1 MESHDDTI
9 GAKSQ
14 YWYFHMYLMM
24 YINTH
29 INIHC
34 LKTVQNSEK
43 FKKSFK
49 LNITYI
55 DYNLNFKM

>member
-1 MESHDDTI
+1 MMTLLEQNHNI
-9 GAKSQ
+9 GI
-14 YWYFHMYLMM
+14 FNMYLMM

-43 FKKSFK
+43 FKKLFK